1 MMSRSPNIGLPPA
14 GAHESGGRIKAH
26 APKQALFRLRHDGD
40 EIDVPASEWLV
51 GRAVDCGL
59 RLAGGLVS
67 RYHARFRHCP
77 EGLVL
82 EDLGSRNGVLVNQI
96 TITAA
101 TLLKHGD
108 TIVIGLDVF
117 ELIDTHMVD
126 RPAHLSTLNPPPMSL
141 AESDVEGPEVVTRSV
156 KLDGLTEREREV
168 LELTALGFTRA
179 EMGQRLHIS
188 VKTIETYRARLQEK
202 LACRTRA
209 ELVTYAIAA
218 GVLRSK

>member
-1 MMSRSPNIGLPPA
+1 MPRSPNIALPPA
-14 GAHESGGRIKAH
+14 GGFESGSRIKACS
-26 APKQALFRLRHDGD
+26 PNTALFRLLRETK
-40 EIDVPASEWLV
+40 EIDVPPPEWVV

-82 EDLGSRNGVLVNQI
+82 EDLGSRNGVLVNQVK
-96 TITAA
+96 ITAA

-108 TIVIGLDVF
+108 SIGIGLEVF
-117 ELIDTHMVD
+117 ELIDTQMVD
-126 RPAHLSTLNPPPMSL
+126 RPAHLATLNPPPMSL
-141 AESDVEGPEVVTRSV
+141 GEADVDGPEVVTRSV
-156 KLDGLTEREREV
+156 QLDGLTGREREV
-168 LELTALGFTRA
+168 LELTALGFSRA
-179 EMGQRLHIS
+179 EMGKQLHIS

-202 LACRTRA
+202 LGCRTRA

-218 GVLRSK
+218 GLLRAK

>member
-1 MMSRSPNIGLPPA
+1 MTLRSPKFGLAPA
-14 GAHESGGRIKAH
+14 GGHESGDRIKAQT
-26 APKQALFRLRHDGD
+26 PKQALFRLRREDE
-40 EIDVPASEWLV
+40 EIDVPETEWVV

-82 EDLGSRNGVLVNQI
+82 EDLGSRNGVLVNQVKVA
-96 TITAA
+96 AA

-108 TIVIGLDVF
+108 VIAIGLDVF
-117 ELIDTHMVD
+117 ELVDTHMVD

-141 AESDVEGPEVVTRSV
+141 RASDVDGSELVTRSV
-156 KLDGLTEREREV
+156 QLDKLTEREREV
-168 LELTALGFTRA
+168 LELTALGLTRA

-202 LACRTRA
+202 LGCRTRA
-209 ELVTYAIAA
+209 ELVTYALAA
-218 GVLRSK
+218 GLLNAK

>member
-1 MMSRSPNIGLPPA
+1 MSRSPNIALPPA
-14 GAHESGGRIKAH
+14 SPHESGGRIKAV
-26 APKQALFRLRHDGD
+26 APKPALFRLRRETE
-40 EIDVPASEWLV
+40 EIDVPPPVWVV

-67 RYHARFRHCP
+67 RYHARFRHCA

-82 EDLGSRNGVLVNQI
+82 EDIGSRNGVVVNQI
-96 TITAA
+96 KIASA

-108 TIVIGLDVF
+108 TIGIGLELF
-117 ELIDTHMVD
+117 ELIDTQMVD
-126 RPAHLSTLNPPPMSL
+126 RPAHLATLNPPPMSL
-141 AESDVEGPEVVTRSV
+141 GEADVDGPEVVTRTV
-156 KLDGLTEREREV
+156 ALEGLTEREREV

-202 LACRTRA
+202 LGCRTRA

-218 GVLRSK
+218 GLLRSK

>member
-1 MMSRSPNIGLPPA
+1 MTLRSPKLGLAPA
-14 GAHESGGRIKAH
+14 EAHESGDRIKAQT
-26 APKQALFRLRHDGD
+26 PKQPLFRLRREAE
-40 EIDVPASEWLV
+40 EIDVPETEWVV

-96 TITAA
+96 RIAAA

-108 TIVIGLDVF
+108 TIAIGLDVF
-117 ELIDTHMVD
+117 ELVDTHMVD
-126 RPAHLSTLNPPPMSL
+126 RPAHLATLNPPPMSL
-141 AESDVEGPEVVTRSV
+141 APSDVDGPEVVTRSV
-156 KLDGLTEREREV
+156 ELDGLTEREREV
-168 LELTALGFTRA
+168 LELTVLGLTRA

-202 LACRTRA
+202 LGCRTRA

-218 GVLRSK
+218 GVLRGK

>member
-1 MMSRSPNIGLPPA
+1 MTSRSPYIALPPA
-14 GAHESGGRIKAH
+14 GAHESGGRIKAV
-26 APKQALFRLRHDGD
+26 APKATLFRLRC
-40 EIDVPASEWLV
+40 ETKEVDVVSPEWVV

-96 TITAA
+96 KITAA

-108 TIVIGLDVF
+108 TIGIGLEVF
-117 ELIDTHMVD
+117 ELIDSQMVD
-126 RPAHLSTLNPPPMSL
+126 RPAHLATLNPPPMP
-141 AESDVEGPEVVTRSV
+141 AGESDVDGPELVTRSV
-156 KLDGLTEREREV
+156 QLDGLTEREREV

-202 LACRTRA
+202 LGCRTRA

-218 GVLRSK
+218 GLLRSK

>member
-1 MMSRSPNIGLPPA
+1 MSRSPNIIALPPG
-14 GAHESGGRIKAH
+14 GAHESGSRIKARP
-26 APKQALFRLRHDGD
+26 PKAALFRLRR
-40 EIDVPASEWLV
+40 ETEELDVPAPEWVV
-51 GRAVDCGL
+51 GGAVDCGL

-67 RYHARFRHCP
+67 RYHARFRHCA

-96 TITAA
+96 KITAA

-108 TIVIGLDVF
+108 TIGIGLEVF
-117 ELIDTHMVD
+117 ELIDTQMVD
-126 RPAHLSTLNPPPMSL
+126 HPAHLSTLHPPPMS
-141 AESDVEGPEVVTRSV
+141 AGESDVDGPEVVTRSV
-156 KLDGLTEREREV
+156 QVDGLTEREREV

-218 GVLRSK
+218 GLLRGK